1 MMRTKD
7 ARLDAHFSWVR
18 IALAVFLFVHF
29 AGSLCWAPELFSNAG
44 MLADGSASPLLRVFA
59 NPLALFDSPLF
70 AQLFV
75 ASGAFASLVLLFGE
89 GRRRRIAALYLWFVL
104 TCLFGRNPL
113 IRNPSL
119 PYLGVLLLVYA
130 SSSKRPDVSLVRVV
144 WVLLAVGYAY
154 SGLTKLSAPSWLD
167 GSAIAAIL
175 RNPLARPG
183 FFQEFF
189 LGLPSA
195 ILVVATYATLFL
207 EISFPLFALSKKARP
222 IVWAAM
228 TGLQLSLLVLIDFAD
243 LTWGM
248 LLVHA
253 FTFDP
258 RWLAIDRPK
267 RLVSSSDAGQH
278 HDHDGSHVDL
288 HRGLHGVGPQT
299 YGEDARRRGEVPSV
313 SAR

>member
-1 MMRTKD
+1 MKRTED
-7 ARLDAHFSWVR
+7 ARLDAHFSRVR
-18 IALAVFLFVHF
+18 IALAGFLFVHF
-29 AGSLCWAPELFSNAG
+29 AGLLPWAPELFSNAG
-44 MLADGSASPLLRVFA
+44 MIADGSASPLLRVFA

-70 AQLFV
+70 TQLFV
-75 ASGAFASLVLLFGE
+75 ASGGLASLVFLFGDE
-89 GRRRRIAALYLWFVL
+89 GRRRVAALYLWFVL

-130 SSSKRPDVSLVRVV
+130 SSSKRPDISLVRVV

-167 GSAIAAIL
+167 GSAVAAIL
-175 RNPLARPG
+175 SNPLARPG
-183 FFQEFF
+183 FIQDVL
-189 LGLPSA
+189 LGLPSTW
-195 ILVVATYATLFL
+195 LVIATYATLLL
-207 EISFPLFALSKKARP
+207 EITFPILALTKKARP
-222 IVWAAM
+222 FAWGAM

-258 RWLAIDRPK
+258 RWLSIDGLK
-267 RLVSSSDAGQH
+267 RLVSSSDASQH

-288 HRGLHGVGPQT
+288 HRGLHGVGPQAH
-299 YGEDARRRGEVPSV
+299 GADARRRGEVPSV
-313 SAR
+313 AAR